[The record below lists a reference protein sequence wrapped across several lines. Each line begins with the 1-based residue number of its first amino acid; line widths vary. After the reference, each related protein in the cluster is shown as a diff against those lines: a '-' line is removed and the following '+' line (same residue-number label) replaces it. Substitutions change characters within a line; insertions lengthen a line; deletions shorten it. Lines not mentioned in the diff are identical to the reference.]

1 MFDSQTVLSPM
12 LAASAPRNH
21 LAIRDGASMWKS
33 LSPSPRLIRN
43 FTQQSLIKLALIFL
57 RQKTLSTLLC
67 LIDVSLTD
75 SDASI
80 FEINSQRFCHK
91 NELSANQSFYHF
103 SAVEWGGRAR
113 CLMILCF
120 PSCFKVMHDGFVRE
134 TERQGW
140 KLVSSAPREDYA
152 ETFHIA
158 ASFGAYFAPFFSIL
172 AQLVWADNK
181 SDPWFT
187 REGSLADPVFLLF
200 HHEIWM
206 KQTYIC
212 VYICGPCVGS

>member
-33 LSPSPRLIRN
+33 LSPSPQLIRN
-43 FTQQSLIKLALIFL
+43 FTQRSLIKLALIFL

-103 SAVEWGGRAR
+103 SAVE
-113 CLMILCF
+113 
-120 PSCFKVMHDGFVRE
+120 
-134 TERQGW
+134 
-140 KLVSSAPREDYA
+140 
-152 ETFHIA
+152 
-158 ASFGAYFAPFFSIL
+158 
-172 AQLVWADNK
+172 
-181 SDPWFT
+181 
-187 REGSLADPVFLLF
+187 
-200 HHEIWM
+200 
-206 KQTYIC
+206 
-212 VYICGPCVGS
+212 